1 VTRIRPQDARS
12 GGAGAKP
19 GAVRAQRAVRPA
31 SAAAPATQRPGGSP
45 SASRPAAS
53 GRPLHSP
60 SAAAPATQRPRA
72 KSSAPC
78 PAASRHRAAAL
89 ALAVVLS
96 LGAAPL
102 AAQQLTTVRIPLRSV
117 AAVDS
122 LRRLGIDVVEWRSAP
137 GGGATA
143 VAVIAPPDAGLL
155 AARGWLAAPVPREPV
170 PAAMEA
176 RRAALGPSAF
186 AVYRDFDDPARGV
199 AAYLRAFAASRS
211 NVAVDSFGASW
222 QGRPLLAVKVGPAGD
237 SPTRPNVIFIATY
250 HAREWAAT
258 EMALRLIRFLADSLS
273 ARPGGAALL
282 ASRDVWVIPV
292 ANPDGYE
299 YTFTTD
305 RLWRK
310 NRRANADGSFGV
322 DLNRNH
328 SAFFAFDDG
337 GSSPQPSS
345 ETYRGPSAE
354 SEPETR
360 AIVAF
365 HRAHP
370 PVVAVSYHTYADA
383 ILYGWGHASG
393 LFSGDETGFEAL
405 AGTPLHPGA
414 LDSAAGSSKTAYTPG
429 PAWVLY
435 PTNGDYD
442 EWAYQALGTLAFTEE
457 ITAGCCLSG
466 GGYYGFEFPDDD
478 MLLGRVFRDNL
489 PFALAAIAAAGDA
502 GTSALRTADSAFVS
516 LWPRAVVSAPA
527 AAGAL
532 ALDYAEAPGEA
543 RSAALGT
550 DSLGAGRYGARYT
563 ATDLALA
570 GAMAER
576 VARLDLSAQ
585 VIERDGAEWSG
596 SPWRGFT
603 RSTDATEGTQA
614 WYATADTLVS
624 PVIVVTARTGLR
636 LSFWTKHS
644 GSLNDSA
651 SAGHVEISTDGGAS
665 WAEVW
670 RVVGQSTAWYPLSVP
685 LTAAAGA
692 ASLKLRFR
700 TAGMPWWIDAVLV
713 SADGAGML
721 AASAA
726 AQGNP
731 LTVNA
736 NPVRA
741 APLVVRWPTGTGNA
755 RAEVFSYAGGLVAD
769 QTLAGDPG
777 LWRWDLTTRS
787 GTAVANGAYIVV
799 VTRGDGV
806 RYRRRV
812 FILRPGI

>member
-1 VTRIRPQDARS
+1 VTRPGPEGAR
-12 GGAGAKP
+12 
-19 GAVRAQRAVRPA
+19 
-31 SAAAPATQRPGGSP
+31 SAAAPATQRPW
-45 SASRPAAS
+45 AA
-53 GRPLHSP
+53 
-60 SAAAPATQRPRA
+60 T
-72 KSSAPC
+72 
-78 PAASRHRAAAL
+78 L
-89 ALAVVLS
+89 ALGLTVVL
-96 LGAAPL
+96 AAPL
-102 AAQQLTTVRIPLRSV
+102 AAQQLTTVRIPLRGV
-117 AAVDS
+117 TAVDS

-143 VAVIAPPDAGLL
+143 VAVVAPRDAGLL
-155 AARGWLAAPVPREPV
+155 AAHGWLAAPLPREPL

-176 RRAALGPSAF
+176 RRAALGPAAF
-186 AVYRDFDDPARGV
+186 AVYRDFDDPVRGV
-199 AAYLRAFAASRS
+199 ASYLRAFAASHA
-211 NVAVDSFGASW
+211 NVTVDSFGATW
-222 QGRPLLAVKVGPAGD
+222 QGRPMLAVKVGPAGD
-237 SPTRPNVIFIATY
+237 SPARPNVIFVATY

-282 ASRDVWVIPV
+282 ASRDIWVIPV

-299 YTFTTD
+299 YTFTND

-328 SAFFAFDDG
+328 AAFFAFDDG

-393 LFSGDETGFEAL
+393 LFSGDEAAFEAL
-405 AGTPLHPGA
+405 AGTPLQPGA
-414 LDSAAGSSKTAYTPG
+414 LDSVTGSSKTAYSPG

-442 EWAYQALGTLAFTEE
+442 EWAYRELGTLAFTEE
-457 ITAGCCLSG
+457 ITPGCCLPG

-478 MLLGRVFRDNL
+478 MLLDRVFRDNL

-502 GTSALRTADSAFVS
+502 GTPALRTADSTFVS

-527 AAGAL
+527 SAGAL
-532 ALDYAEAPGEA
+532 TLDYAAAPGEA
-543 RSAALGT
+543 RSAALGA

-563 ATDLALA
+563 ATDLGLA
-570 GAMAER
+570 DAIAER
-576 VARLDLSAQ
+576 VARLALSAE
-585 VIERDGAEWSG
+585 VLARDGAEWSG
-596 SPWRGFT
+596 TPWHGFART
-603 RSTDATEGTQA
+603 IDGPEGTQS
-614 WYATADTLVS
+614 WYGTADTLVS
-624 PVIVVTARTGLR
+624 PDIVVAGRTGLR
-636 LSFWTKHS
+636 LSFWTKHF
-644 GSLNDSA
+644 GTLEDSA
-651 SAGHVEISTDGGAS
+651 SVGRVDLSTDGGAS
-665 WAEVW
+665 WTEVW
-670 RVVGQSTAWYPLSVP
+670 RVVGEATAWYPLSVP

-692 ASLKLRFR
+692 ASLRLRFR
-700 TAGMPWWIDAVLV
+700 TTSMPWWLDAIHI
-713 SADGAGML
+713 SADGAGIL
-721 AASAA
+721 SATA

-741 APLVVRWPTGTGNA
+741 APLVVQWPTGTGNA
-755 RAEVFSYAGGLVAD
+755 RAEVFSYTGALVAD
-769 QTLAGDPG
+769 ETLAGDPG

-787 GTAVANGAYIVV
+787 GAAVANGAYIVV

-812 FILRPGI
+812 FIVRPGS

>member
-1 VTRIRPQDARS
+1 LA
-12 GGAGAKP
+12 
-19 GAVRAQRAVRPA
+19 AV
-31 SAAAPATQRPGGSP
+31 
-45 SASRPAAS
+45 
-53 GRPLHSP
+53 
-60 SAAAPATQRPRA
+60 
-72 KSSAPC
+72 
-78 PAASRHRAAAL
+78 L
-89 ALAVVLS
+89 ALGPV
-96 LGAAPL
+96 PL

-122 LRRLGIDVVEWRSAP
+122 LRRLGIEVVEWRSAP
-137 GGGATA
+137 GGRATA
-143 VAVIAPPDAGLL
+143 VAVITPSDAGRL
-155 AARGWLAAPVPREPV
+155 AARGWLAAPLPREPL

-176 RRAALGPSAF
+176 RRAALGPAAF
-186 AVYRDFDDPARGV
+186 TVYRDFDDPVRGV
-199 AAYLRAFAASRS
+199 AAQLRAVAAGHA

-222 QGRPLLAVKVGPAGD
+222 EGRPMLAVKVGPAGD
-237 SPTRPNVIFIATY
+237 SPARPNVIFVATY

-258 EMALRLIRFLADSLS
+258 EMALRLVAFLADSLA

-282 ASRDVWVIPV
+282 AGRDIWVIPV

-299 YTFTTD
+299 YTFTAD

-310 NRRANADGSFGV
+310 NRRANGDGTVGV

-328 SAFFAFDDG
+328 TAFFAFDDG
-337 GSSPQPSS
+337 GSSPSPAS

-370 PVVAVSYHTYADA
+370 PVVAVSYHTYGDA

-393 LFSGDETGFEAL
+393 LISGDQAAFEAL
-405 AGTPLHPGA
+405 AGTPLHPAA
-414 LDSAAGSSKTAYTPG
+414 LDSVSGSSKTAYTPG

-442 EWAYQALGTLAFTEE
+442 EWAYHEFGTLAFTEE
-457 ITAGCCLSG
+457 ITPGCCLPG

-478 MLLGRVFRDNL
+478 MLLARVFRDNL

-502 GTSALRTADSAFVS
+502 GTPALRTADSAFVS

-527 AAGAL
+527 SAGAL
-532 ALDYAEAPGEA
+532 TLDYAAVPGAARTAP
-543 RSAALGT
+543 LGT
-550 DSLGAGRYGARYT
+550 DSIGAGRYGARYT
-563 ATDLALA
+563 AADPALA

-576 VARLDLSAQ
+576 VARLALSSEVLA
-585 VIERDGAEWSG
+585 RDGAEWGG
-596 SPWRGFT
+596 SPWLGFALT
-603 RSTDATEGTQA
+603 LDGIEGTQS
-614 WYATADTLVS
+614 YYGTADTLVS
-624 PVIVVTARTGLR
+624 PGIAVAGRTGLR
-636 LSFWTKHS
+636 LSFWTKHF
-644 GSLNDSA
+644 GTLDDSA
-651 SAGHVEISTDGGAS
+651 SVGRVDLSTDGGAS
-665 WAEVW
+665 WTEVW
-670 RVVGQSTAWYPLSVP
+670 RVVGEATAWYPTAVP

-692 ASLKLRFR
+692 ATLRLRFR
-700 TAGMPWWIDAVLV
+700 TVSMPWWLDAIHV
-713 SADGAGML
+713 SADGAGIL
-721 AASAA
+721 AATAA
-726 AQGNP
+726 TQGNP

-755 RAEVFSYAGGLVAD
+755 RAEVFSYAGILVAD
-769 QTLAGDPG
+769 ETLAGDPG
-777 LWRWDLTTRS
+777 LWRWDLTTKA
-787 GTAVANGAYIVV
+787 GAAVANGAYIVV

-812 FILRPGI
+812 FIVRPGS